1 MSINNKPTELKI
13 FTSVNTIKE
22 NEMGKVKKQSEFIV
36 VAKEVGLTMLFAGL
50 GLVWLWL
57 FVCLLFGF
65 DMEGV

>member
-1 MSINNKPTELKI
+1 
-13 FTSVNTIKE
+13 
-22 NEMGKVKKQSEFIV
+22 MGKVKKQSEFIV

-65 DMEGV
+65 DMEGMR